1 MKLSANDLVGLL
13 GLERN
18 TEGGFFRQSYTA
30 PVAREGDRPAL
41 TVIYYLITSRDPIGY
56 LHRMTADSVHF
67 FHLGSPLRV
76 HLVDPAGHL
85 ESAILGPDP
94 SDGHRL
100 QLVVGGG
107 VWKAFELP
115 AGEYALISE
124 AVTPGWIASDQE
136 SAPPDLVSQRFPHLK
151 GRIERF
157 IKIKGGEGTDP

>member
-1 MKLSANDLVGLL
+1 VKLSAQDLVGLL

-18 TEGGFFRQSYTA
+18 PEGGFYRQYYTS
-30 PVAREGDRPAL
+30 PVAAEGDRPAV

-56 LHRMTADSVHF
+56 LHRMAADSVHF

-76 HLVDPAGHL
+76 HLVDPEGRL
-85 ESAILGPDP
+85 ESSILGPDP
-94 SDGHRL
+94 SAGQLL

-115 AGEYALISE
+115 EGEFALMSE
-124 AVTPGWIASDQE
+124 AVTPGWIPSDQE
-136 SAPPDLVSQRFPHLK
+136 SATPDLVSRRFPHLK

-157 IKIKGGEGTDP
+157 IKIDGGKGIEP